1 MIDTF
6 DTISYKGENEIIPNL
21 QISKSWS
28 YPQFFQPSVFATFSV
43 PLIKIPLFG

>member
-1 MIDTF
+1 MF

-28 YPQFFQPSVFATFSV
+28 YPQFFQLGVFATFYAS
-43 PLIKIPLFG
+43 LIKIPMFG